1 MIVFQ
6 SIFLLLLLSKNAI
19 KIIELNPIIPLMI
32 DIAEIPSCGINSIK
46 KVLLK
51 IINILSFGSDFT
63 LYMKAYLNS
72 ILFILLLSISCS
84 GSKSDLND
92 YNKSDG
98 VNQNLNLNQE
108 SNNTQGNNSSNQSA
122 SNYSFGNELV
132 WSDEFDVDSS
142 FGIPAVSSDK
152 WNIET
157 EAPNNGSWFNGELQ
171 YYTDKQD
178 NIKVEDGL
186 LKITAKYES
195 FLGKNYTSARIN
207 TQDKFEFTYGRVE
220 MKAKLPNWEGM
231 WPAFWMLGANIDDIS
246 WPNCGELDI
255 LEHGDYVKDTTNN
268 DPGLI
273 SSAVHYGPQDY
284 SRQSTYVPNKIF
296 FDTGQERF
304 IRAEKIIDN
313 PFEDFHT
320 YAIQWSPDKIQFFVD
335 DEMYFDYPMQ
345 SQHSP
350 FDKPF
355 FLLINLAVGGHWTDG
370 YVAPGF
376 TNATY
381 EIDYVRVYQ

>member
-1 MIVFQ
+1 MSPYFKLI
-6 SIFLLLLLSKNAI
+6 SLLLLL
-19 KIIELNPIIPLMI
+19 L
-32 DIAEIPSCGINSIK
+32 
-46 KVLLK
+46 
-51 IINILSFGSDFT
+51 
-63 LYMKAYLNS
+63 
-72 ILFILLLSISCS
+72 ISCS
-84 GSKSDLND
+84 GSKSDVND
-92 YNKSDG
+92 TI
-98 VNQNLNLNQE
+98 L
-108 SNNTQGNNSSNQSA
+108 SNSGNYNNSTTNTITNNPNQS
-122 SNYSFGNELV
+122 YSFNNELV
-132 WSDEFDVDSS
+132 WSDEFDQD
-142 FGIPAVSSDK
+142 GPVSQDK

-157 EAPNNGSWFNGELQ
+157 IPPNNGSWWNGELQ
-171 YYTDKQD
+171 FYTDKED
-178 NIKVEDGL
+178 NIIVEEGL

-195 FLGKNYTSARIN
+195 FEGKNYTSARIN

-220 MKAKLPNWEGM
+220 MRAKLPNWEGM
-231 WPAFWMLGANIDDIS
+231 WPAFWLLGANIDDIG

-255 LEHGDYVKDTTNN
+255 LEHGDYVKDSTSN

-284 SRQSTYVPNKIF
+284 SRQTTNVPNKIF

-304 IRAEKIIDN
+304 IRSEKIIEK
-313 PFEDFHT
+313 PFEEYHT
-320 YAIQWSPDKIQFFVD
+320 YSMQWAPDKIQFFID
-335 DEMYFDYPMQ
+335 DEMHLEFPMQ

-355 FLLINLAVGGHWTDG
+355 FLLLNLAVGGHWTDG

>member
-1 MIVFQ
+1 
-6 SIFLLLLLSKNAI
+6 LLSKNAI
-19 KIIELNPIIPLMI
+19 KIIELNPITPLMI
-32 DIAEIPSCGINSIK
+32 DIIEIPSCGINSIK
-46 KVLLK
+46 IVLLK
-51 IINILSFGSDFT
+51 IINIISFESDFT
-63 LYMKAYLNS
+63 LYMKAYFNYVFFV
-72 ILFILLLSISCS
+72 LFLLISCG
-84 GSKSDLND
+84 GSKSDVND
-92 YNKSDG
+92 SYLSG
-98 VNQNLNLNQE
+98 SINQNTNLNQG
-108 SNNTQGNNSSNQSA
+108 SNNNQGNNTSNQTNPS
-122 SNYSFGNELV
+122 YTFGNELI
-132 WSDEFDVDSS
+132 WSDEFDEDSS
-142 FGIPAVSSDK
+142 FGVPAVSPDK

-157 EAPNNGSWFNGELQ
+157 VAPNNGSWYNGELQ
-171 YYTDKQD
+171 YYTDKLD
-178 NIKVEDGL
+178 NIKVEDGV
-186 LKITAKYES
+186 LKITAISES
-195 FLGKNYTSARIN
+195 FQGKNYTSARIN

-220 MKAKLPNWEGM
+220 MKAKLPDWKGM
-231 WPAFWMLGANIDDIS
+231 WPAFWMLGANIDEVS

-255 LEHGDYVKDTTNN
+255 LEHGDYVKDNTNN

-284 SRQSTYVPNKIF
+284 SRQTTYVQNKIF

-313 PFEDFHT
+313 PFEEFHT
-320 YAIQWSPDKIQFFVD
+320 YAIQWAPDKIQFFVD
-335 DEMYFDYPMQ
+335 EEMYFEYPMQ

-355 FLLINLAVGGHWTDG
+355 FLLLNLAVGGHWTDG